1 MKKSRSSLFLM
12 ELIIVVLFFSLTSAV
27 CLQVFVKAHSIDRE
41 TKNINSA
48 VMWGDNLSEIFYE
61 VGPDLNRILEIS
73 APGSTVSSDGIAVL
87 YLDKD
92 YNLIDSADNS
102 SCKITLGAYSDDD
115 YNYFSYDFTDV
126 SYNNTV
132 FKFIY
137 KSNIQEVSK

>member
-1 MKKSRSSLFLM
+1 MRKSRSSLFLM

-27 CLQVFVKAHSIDRE
+27 CLQVFVKAHSIDCE

-61 VGPDLNRILEIS
+61 VGPDLNRILDIS

-92 YNLIDSADNS
+92 YNLTDSADNS